1 MLAIDEFDGLF
12 FNPILLEEML
22 QALRAL
28 KQTPK
33 ENKSLQVLYLFFF
46 FFCHFLVFVFC
57 FKCNVFGLSKLLCE
71 KKAFIAIGPF
81 SLLRLTKD
89 EEDMV
94 TTSSKKGKVT
104 SKHVVTSKNLRPKK
118 EEKEEE
124 EEEEGKKEENEEE
137 ESKGNVVK
145 VTVRKLKE
153 ELEAEE
159 PKVMSPFNV
168 RESFPSPLW
177 SKEEVQN
184 LFELYQQERRITVDA
199 AVIQDIFYRTNG

>member
-1 MLAIDEFDGLF
+1 
-12 FNPILLEEML
+12 
-22 QALRAL
+22 
-28 KQTPK
+28 
-33 ENKSLQVLYLFFF
+33 
-46 FFCHFLVFVFC
+46 
-57 FKCNVFGLSKLLCE
+57 
-71 KKAFIAIGPF
+71 
-81 SLLRLTKD
+81 
-89 EEDMV
+89 
-94 TTSSKKGKVT
+94 VT

-184 LFELYQQERRITVDA
+184 LFELY
-199 AVIQDIFYRTNG
+199 

>member
-1 MLAIDEFDGLF
+1 MCTKANAQG
-12 FNPILLEEML
+12 
-22 QALRAL
+22 
-28 KQTPK
+28 KQITLG
-33 ENKSLQVLYLFFF
+33 SLFFF
-46 FFCHFLVFVFC
+46 FLKNVMYLVFLNYFV
-57 FKCNVFGLSKLLCE
+57 
-71 KKAFIAIGPF
+71 KKKVFIAISPF
-81 SLLRLTKD
+81 SLLWLTKD

-118 EEKEEE
+118 GE
-124 EEEEGKKEENEEE
+124 KEENEEE
-137 ESKGNVVK
+137 VSKGNVVK

-184 LFELYQQERRITVDA
+184 LFELY
-199 AVIQDIFYRTNG
+199 